1 MLPKFTLRQ
10 ALPRKIGPAD
20 AKRRN
25 FYEAFT
31 LLTGGHKTN
40 CENPGSATT
49 ATATTATTTST
60 TTTSTTTATTTA
72 FETRRKIRSEQ
83 IQGQPS
89 LLNIELWME
98 TGPNF

>member
-1 MLPKFTLRQ
+1 MLPKFTQRQ

-40 CENPGSATT
+40 CENPGSA
-49 ATATTATTTST
+49 ATAT